1 MSRDVVR
8 IARAAHFAAQRHAG
22 QSRKG
27 SNQEPYVVHLAEV
40 AALLA
45 EATDGDDAD
54 LIAAGWLH
62 DAIEDQGVTPP
73 ELAEAF
79 GEGVAD
85 LVCEVTDDKNLE
97 KAERKER
104 QVEEAARKSVRA
116 RLLKLAD
123 KTSNVSAI
131 VDDPPADWPRERLRD
146 YVRWGLAVVDAG
158 CRNLNPALEERFDAA
173 VARAEDRFGP
183 VRDRP
188 WHKGDYVWD

>member
-1 MSRDVVR
+1 MSLDVVR
-8 IARAAHFAAQRHAG
+8 IARAAHFAAQRHAD

-62 DAIEDQGVTPP
+62 DAIEDQGVTRP

-85 LVCEVTDDKNLE
+85 LVCEVTDDKKLD
-97 KAERKER
+97 KAERKQR

-123 KTSNVSAI
+123 KASNVSAI
-131 VDDPPADWPRERLRD
+131 ADDPPADWPDERLRD
-146 YVRWGLAVVDAG
+146 YVRWGLTVVDAG
-158 CRNLNPALEERFDAA
+158 CRNLNSALEERFEQA

-188 WHKGDYVWD
+188 WRKED